1 VCLEAFIPG
10 IAKFEEYLLNLKT
23 PSEFEGAKLLEI
35 MATFQEPF
43 ETHMRSEIATIAN
56 LANHSRAPAK
66 GSTKEKS
73 TAATIDAREGRKL
86 LFSGVTDVMPFF
98 LFNFDSEYED
108 GLWANWPSIPAPVRW
123 VIISVAKI
131 RHPGWWKF
139 ASCDAYRR
147 RIPLYAV
154 PDSK

>member
-1 VCLEAFIPG
+1 MPG
-10 IAKFEEYLLNLKT
+10 IAKFEEYLLSLKS
-23 PSEFEGAKLLEI
+23 PSEFSGAELLEI

-43 ETHMRSEIATIAN
+43 DVHMRSEVTTIAN
-56 LANHSRAPAK
+56 LAHHARAPAE
-66 GSTKEKS
+66 GSAKEKS
-73 TAATIDAREGRKL
+73 TGAAIDAREGRKL
-86 LFSGVTDVMPFF
+86 VMSGVTDVMPFF

-108 GLWANWPSIPAPVRW
+108 GLWANWPPIPAPVRW
-123 VIISVAKI
+123 GIINVAKI

-139 ASCDAYRR
+139 ASCNAARR